1 MNMSRNMSLILGGCT
16 SLAYLVGSFIPL
28 FLVDRFGRRI
38 LLMLSGAGLCLCFV
52 LVAILL
58 SLGSIQAAYGATA
71 FIFLFQI
78 FYGLGWLPVP
88 WFYPSEIST
97 TRLRTKS
104 AAIASAFNWL
114 SVFAVVKITPIAIRK
129 ILAVF
134 FSLSWTSTDDAR
146 KHQLASVYHLRG
158 TQLPLGPDC
167 LLLLPRDTEH
177 RAGRHQPPFRTRW
190 LHRGRVL
197 DQRPDS
203 PAASTCRR
211 GESGGQTGNMYD

>member
-1 MNMSRNMSLILGGCT
+1 MHKVSLVHSEADRNSNYYAPTVYESAMKMSRNMSLILGGCT

-28 FLVDRFGRRI
+28 FLVDRFGRRV

-58 SLGSIQAAYGATA
+58 SLDSIRAAYGATA

-114 SVFAVVKITPIAIRK
+114 SVFAVVKITPIAIGK
-129 ILAVF
+129 NPTCF
-134 FSLSWTSTDDAR
+134 F
-146 KHQLASVYHLRG
+146 Y
-158 TQLPLGPDC
+158 
-167 LLLLPRDTEH
+167 
-177 RAGRHQPPFRTRW
+177 
-190 LHRGRVL
+190 
-197 DQRPDS
+197 
-203 PAASTCRR
+203 
-211 GESGGQTGNMYD
+211 Y